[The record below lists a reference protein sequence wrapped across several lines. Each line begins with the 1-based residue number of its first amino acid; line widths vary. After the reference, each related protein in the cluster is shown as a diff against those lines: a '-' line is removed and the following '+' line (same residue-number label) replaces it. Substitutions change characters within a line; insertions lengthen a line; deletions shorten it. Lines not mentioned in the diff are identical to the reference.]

1 MTERGEWAESDA
13 FPQQPWPDSVP
24 HVFFL
29 DPIET
34 RPVNPNTPEGE
45 IRNMAAFAA
54 GVHAAPP
61 LRRTMIKVLVWLVLL
76 GIALGLLAGLI
87 DGLHGF

>member
-1 MTERGEWAESDA
+1 MTERGE
-13 FPQQPWPDSVP
+13 PQERADGTDDRPVP

-29 DPIET
+29 DARES

-54 GVHAAPP
+54 GVHATSPM
-61 LRRTMIKVLVWLVLL
+61 RRAVIKVLVWLVLIGIGL
-76 GIALGLLAGLI
+76 GILAGLVN
-87 DGLHGF
+87 GVRTF

>member
-1 MTERGEWAESDA
+1 MTGQGGSLDDP
-13 FPQQPWPDSVP
+13 PQDGARVP

-29 DPIET
+29 DEHDA

-54 GVHAAPP
+54 GANATSPARRAA
-61 LRRTMIKVLVWLVLL
+61 IKVVVWLVLL
-76 GIALGLLAGLI
+76 GIGFAIVAGI
-87 DGLHGF
+87 VSGVRTF